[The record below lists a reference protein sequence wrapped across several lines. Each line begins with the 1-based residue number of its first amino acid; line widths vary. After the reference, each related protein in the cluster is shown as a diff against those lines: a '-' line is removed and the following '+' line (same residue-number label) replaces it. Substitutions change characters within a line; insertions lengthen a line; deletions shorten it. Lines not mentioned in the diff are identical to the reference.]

1 MNTPEQRA
9 YELLKWQSLGP
20 LQKFDSSYPYL
31 KTWKLYS
38 DRALDATDKQDPYE
52 SSPELAAFRELER
65 KGVFNQSDFY
75 SPSKAADGYYTKRLQ
90 DLCRN
95 RERREGDGIIENRPD
110 GVGRAKP
117 GVGSNASRSGQS
129 ERPRL
134 KPRSPRCRP

>member
-1 MNTPEQRA
+1 MNTSEQRA

-52 SSPELAAFRELER
+52 SSSELAAFRELER

-75 SPSKAADGYYTKRLQ
+75 SPSKAADGYYTKRLKQ
-90 DLCRN
+90 LSAGNAESASSAGRTCKPSDPERA
-95 RERREGDGIIENRPD
+95 REAPSLADAQQSRRAEMR
-110 GVGRAKP
+110 
-117 GVGSNASRSGQS
+117 SRRQ
-129 ERPRL
+129 RL
-134 KPRSPRCRP
+134 

>member
-1 MNTPEQRA
+1 MNMDSEQCA

-52 SSPELAAFRELER
+52 SSSELAAFRELER

-75 SPSKAADGYYTKRLQ
+75 SPSKAADGYYTKRLKQ
-90 DLCRN
+90 LSAGNAERSISTGSACRDSDQSGA
-95 RERREGDGIIENRPD
+95 RKRLDGLDARKSWRIAARARRKR
-110 GVGRAKP
+110 R
-117 GVGSNASRSGQS
+117 
-129 ERPRL
+129 
-134 KPRSPRCRP
+134 